1 MPKTGLKSHGCRALH
16 LRGPS
21 TLHPEQTKVHFVLL
35 SPERSLLSSRRALGY
50 FSGISEQMLP
60 ASYGH
65 IWSFALSP
73 DPAKDPALLLTTK
86 NCFYLL

>member
-1 MPKTGLKSHGCRALH
+1 MSARSGIEITWVQSSASQ
-16 LRGPS
+16 GP
-21 TLHPEQTKVHFVLL
+21 LHPEQSKVLFVLL
-35 SPERSLLSSRRALGY
+35 CPERSLLSSRRALGY

-60 ASYGH
+60 ASYSH

-86 NCFYLL
+86 NWFYLL